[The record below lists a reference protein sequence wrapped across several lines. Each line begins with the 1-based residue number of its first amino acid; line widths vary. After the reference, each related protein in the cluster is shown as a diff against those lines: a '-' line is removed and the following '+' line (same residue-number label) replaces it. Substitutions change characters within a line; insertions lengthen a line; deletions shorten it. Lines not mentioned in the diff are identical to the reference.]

1 MRVHVHRFRNRPQHF
16 SPRPLGTN
24 PAPHASK
31 QDSRD
36 HFSRSSPAS
45 KAIAEVTH
53 TDPING
59 GVMNRTVRILAGVS
73 VLLVAAAIILG
84 HLGIKEG
91 AGFVPVADPTA
102 ILFDAAEEPGALLT
116 GIAMVLLLAGLSM
129 TLATI
134 RCWIQNKSDLGGF
147 SRHATKIIPKG

>member
-1 MRVHVHRFRNRPQHF
+1 
-16 SPRPLGTN
+16 
-24 PAPHASK
+24 
-31 QDSRD
+31 
-36 HFSRSSPAS
+36 
-45 KAIAEVTH
+45 
-53 TDPING
+53 
-59 GVMNRTVRILAGVS
+59 MNRTVRILAGVS

-91 AGFVPVADPTA
+91 AGFVPVADRTA
-102 ILFDAAEEPGALLT
+102 ILFDAAEEPGTLLT